1 MVSRGLI
8 TPLSVQPGYDQVC
21 HLFFADDI
29 LLFMRASGSST
40 SSSEVSERVRAAF
53 QYIAKSHL
61 FLGRMQPL
69 SKKKISSLTGMSESK
84 FPTTYLGV
92 PLFQVAPKRRFFLPL
107 LDSVRKRLCG
117 WKGKLLSFA
126 GRLVLI
132 KHVLASILVH
142 CFLALPV
149 PRSILKELDKLM
161 RNFLWSASEAKLKAN
176 LVNWDSVCKPK
187 SEGGLGLR
195 KMQDLNDACL
205 LNKVDLASSIGIYA
219 LGPVDEASL
228 L

>member
-1 MVSRGLI
+1 MTIR
-8 TPLSVQPGYDQVC
+8 
-21 HLFFADDI
+21 
-29 LLFMRASGSST
+29 
-40 SSSEVSERVRAAF
+40 
-53 QYIAKSHL
+53 
-61 FLGRMQPL
+61 
-69 SKKKISSLTGMSESK
+69 
-84 FPTTYLGV
+84 
-92 PLFQVAPKRRFFLPL
+92 
-107 LDSVRKRLCG
+107 
-117 WKGKLLSFA
+117 
-126 GRLVLI
+126 RLVLI

-142 CFLALPV
+142 SFLALPV

-176 LVNWDSVCKPK
+176 FVNWDSVCKPK
-187 SEGGLGLR
+187 SEGGLGLC

>member
-1 MVSRGLI
+1 MWRQGDPLSPYLFIIAEEVLSQNITQMVSRGLI
-8 TPLSVQPGYDQVC
+8 TPLSVQPGYDQVF

-29 LLFMRASGSST
+29 WLFMRASTKSIKALQLLLLKYQNASGQH
-40 SSSEVSERVRAAF
+40 F
-53 QYIAKSHL
+53 NIAKSHL
-61 FLGRMQPL
+61 FLGRMQPR

-92 PLFQVAPKRRFFLPL
+92 PLFQGAPKRRFFLPL

-117 WKGKLLSFA
+117 WKGKWLSFA

-161 RNFLWSASEAKLKAN
+161 RNFLWSASEAKLKAF
-176 LVNWDSVCKPK
+176 
-187 SEGGLGLR
+187 
-195 KMQDLNDACL
+195 
-205 LNKVDLASSIGIYA
+205 
-219 LGPVDEASL
+219 ASL
-228 L
+228 NLKVALDCAKCRILMTLVC